1 MANRSLDA
9 KHKRGLK
16 QSREAGRQEG
26 HKPAY
31 HTDKQALR
39 TIAATAQHMVLPARR
54 EIITWSEPN
63 MVAYNPKVYR
73 KPAPLALRC
82 AVACDGELIKRAD
95 YLGR

>member
-9 KHKRGLK
+9 KHKRAVS
-16 QSREAGRQEG
+16 QRQEAGRIEG
-26 HKPAY
+26 FKPAY
-31 HTDKQALR
+31 HSDKQALR

-54 EIITWSEPN
+54 EIITWSEPK
-63 MVAYNPKVYR
+63 MIAYNPKVYR

-82 AVACDGELIKRAD
+82 AVACDGELIKRVD